1 MGKSNPSSHKGYPGA
16 ATALISNQFTAGGNK
31 KAGLGRHIG
40 MGQFTVREIETRG
53 PSVSGLAWKSVNKTN
68 YPVPNINQIGGVG
81 FPRRGMFTASAD
93 GVNVNA
99 LNMGRAHVASGP
111 RTWGL

>member
-16 ATALISNQFTAGGNK
+16 GTALISNQFTAGGNK

-40 MGQFTVREIETRG
+40 MGQFVYSAIETRA
-53 PSVSGLAWKSVNKTN
+53 PTVSGLNWKTVIKTP
-68 YPVPNINQIGGVG
+68 YPIPNVNQIGGVG
-81 FPRRGMFTASAD
+81 FPRRGMFTVGAD

-99 LNMGRAHVASGP
+99 LNMGRARVAAGP
-111 RTWGL
+111 RAWGL

>member
-40 MGQFTVREIETRG
+40 MSQFTNPAIVTRA
-53 PSVSGLAWKSVNKTN
+53 PTVSGLAWKSVNTRP
-68 YPVPNINQIGGVG
+68 YPIPNVNQIGGVG
-81 FPRRGMFTASAD
+81 FPRRGMFTAGAD

-99 LNMGRAHVASGP
+99 LNMGRARVAAGP